1 MARSVVITGIG
12 LVTPLG
18 RSPREIL
25 ERIRRGEVAASK
37 PPFDVGA
44 LSCPFCAPIPDFDAE
59 QYFPENKTL
68 RLMNRDA
75 QMAVVAAHL
84 AMEDAGVKADETYP
98 AEKIALYGSTGVS
111 SMSVEEITRII
122 EYAAGSDGSLDLKRF
137 GQIALRRVRPVLS
150 FRILANMPI
159 CFVSIFENIRGQNAV
174 YTPWEGNGAQA
185 IAAGIRAIRR
195 GDVPCALVGSCDV
208 KTRELSFINLQQ
220 LGVFESWSRYGKGSV
235 PGEGAA
241 FLVLEDEDQVTK
253 RGKRAYAKITDYRI
267 RSLPLNSSCAVRCAL
282 CDAIR
287 NTQYAIR
294 TGNGDVTVIAAGDGD
309 VVFEEDERQVFEQ
322 AGFEPPRTNCSP
334 YSIHYQNFL
343 FLNGLNWS
351 IGAGLLRPKANL
363 GNLFAAAAAVQVGLA
378 AELAGKRERGQ
389 PVLAICFG
397 YGSEQAS
404 FVLEPVCH
412 E

>member
-25 ERIRRGEVAASK
+25 ERIRRGEVATSK
-37 PPFDVGA
+37 PSFDVSSLA
-44 LSCPFCAPIPDFDAE
+44 CPFCAPILDFDAE

-84 AMEDAGVKADETYP
+84 AMEDAGAKADETYP
-98 AEKIALYGSTGVS
+98 AEEIALYGSTGVS
-111 SMSVEEITRII
+111 SMSIEEITRII
-122 EYAAGSDGSLDLKRF
+122 EHAAGSDGSLDLKRF
-137 GQIALRRVRPVLS
+137 GRVALRRVRPVLS

-174 YTPWEGNGAQA
+174 YAPWEGQGAQA

-195 GDVPCALVGSCDV
+195 GDVPCALVGGCDV
-208 KTRELSFINLQQ
+208 KTRELSFVNLQQ
-220 LGVFESWSRYGKGSV
+220 LGVFESWDRYGKGCV

-241 FLVLEDEDQVTK
+241 FLLLEDEDEAAK

-267 RSLPLNSSCAVRCAL
+267 RSACSASDLSDTFLSVISEL
-282 CDAIR
+282 KI
-287 NTQYAIR
+287 
-294 TGNGDVTVIAAGDGD
+294 NGDATVIAAGDGD
-309 VVFEEDERQVFEQ
+309 VAFEENEQQAFEQ
-322 AGFEPPRTNCSP
+322 AGLEP
-334 YSIHYQNFL
+334 QE
-343 FLNGLNWS
+343 
-351 IGAGLLRPKANL
+351 LLKPKANL
-363 GNLFAAAAAVQVGLA
+363 GNLFAAAAAVQVCLA
-378 AELAGKRERGQ
+378 AELAVGAVREPPVK
-389 PVLAICFG
+389 PVLANCFG

-412 E
+412 A